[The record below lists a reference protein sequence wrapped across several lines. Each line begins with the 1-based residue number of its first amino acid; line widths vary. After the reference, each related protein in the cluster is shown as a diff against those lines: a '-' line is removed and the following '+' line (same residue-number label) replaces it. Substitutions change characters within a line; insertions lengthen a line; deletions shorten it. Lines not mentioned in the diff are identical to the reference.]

1 MTKRRKR
8 KNEGRKR
15 KRGCHDCRHAALEGR
30 ARVARESCDPKFTFV
45 CDRGAPISI

>member
-1 MTKRRKR
+1 MKVEKEKGVPWLPTRRLK
-8 KNEGRKR
+8 
-15 KRGCHDCRHAALEGR
+15 R